1 MSISVFGLFKVNQYV
16 LLKYLFMVII
26 SPMHKVYIY
35 ENKGV
40 PMIYDSECIKQINAV
55 RVLTKKKVV
64 DTFCL

>member
-1 MSISVFGLFKVNQYV
+1 
-16 LLKYLFMVII
+16 
-26 SPMHKVYIY
+26 MHKVYIY